1 MVEAGKQLKEQLV
14 EAEAAAAAAEQAL
27 QREGQ
32 RLPNLTHPD
41 VSQPPLRHVLFTFLL
56 LHALL
61 SAAAAAGHEAGAA
74 APAAACQ
81 RLAKCASKVRTVSLV
96 P

>member
-41 VSQPPLRHVLFTFLL
+41 VSTLTQQDADGP
-56 LHALL
+56 
-61 SAAAAAGHEAGAA
+61 
-74 APAAACQ
+74 AP
-81 RLAKCASKVRTVSLV
+81 RTPTWSWQWQKGIK
-96 P
+96 

>member
-41 VSQPPLRHVLFTFLL
+41 VSQPPLHRVLFI
-56 LHALL
+56 LHA
-61 SAAAAAGHEAGAA
+61 AAY
-74 APAAACQ
+74 
-81 RLAKCASKVRTVSLV
+81 ASGGSSGRGT
-96 P
+96 

>member
-1 MVEAGKQLKEQLV
+1 MVEAGKHLKEQLV

-41 VSQPPLRHVLFTFLL
+41 VSQPPVHHVLFLFMLP
-56 LHALL
+56 HALL

-74 APAAACQ
+74 A
-81 RLAKCASKVRTVSLV
+81 
-96 P
+96 